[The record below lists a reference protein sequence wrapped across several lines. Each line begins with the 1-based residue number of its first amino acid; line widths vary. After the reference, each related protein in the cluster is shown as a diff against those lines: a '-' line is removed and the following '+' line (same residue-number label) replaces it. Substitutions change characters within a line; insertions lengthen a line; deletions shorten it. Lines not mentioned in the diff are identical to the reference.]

1 MKIIVPM
8 AGWGS
13 RLRPHTLTVP
23 KPMLNIAG
31 KPIVEWLV
39 EDLVKNSTEKI
50 DEIAFI
56 IRADFGKNVEIKLEE
71 IAKKHNATC
80 SINYQDE
87 PKGTA
92 HAILCAKHALKGKVI
107 VGFADTI
114 FKADFI
120 FDESVDGVIF
130 TKKVEDPS
138 AFGVVQLNDKGHIIN
153 FVEKPKTFVSDEAI
167 IGIYYFKNGETL
179 NNELQYLIDNNIMQ
193 GGEYQL
199 TNALDNMKNKG
210 MIFTSGI
217 VDKWLDCGNKVA
229 TVDTNKQV
237 LELNSNNNLIHSSM
251 KSMHS
256 VIIPPC
262 YIGENVILENSII
275 GPFVSIGNNTTIK
288 NSVIINSLIQD
299 KSELKNIVMENSMIG
314 NQVKINKVPSDL
326 SLGDFC
332 VEN

>member
-1 MKIIVPM
+1 M

-23 KPMLNIAG
+23 KPMLKIAG

-39 EDLVKNSTEKI
+39 EDLVKNTAEKV

-56 IRADFGKNVEIKLEE
+56 IRADFGSKVENKLKE
-71 IAKKHNATC
+71 IAAKHQAKC

-92 HAILCAKHALKGKVI
+92 HAILCAQHALEGKVI

-114 FKADFI
+114 FKADFT
-120 FDESVDGVIF
+120 FDDAVDGVIF
-130 TKKVEDPS
+130 TKKVADPS
-138 AFGVVQLNDKGHIIN
+138 AFGVVQLNEKGHIIN

-167 IGIYYFKNGETL
+167 IGIYYFKSGEIL
-179 NNELQYLIDNNIMQ
+179 RKELQYLIDNNVLQ

-210 MIFTSGI
+210 MIFTSG
-217 VDKWLDCGNKVA
+217 VVNKWLDCGNKAA
-229 TVDTNKQV
+229 TVDTNKEV
-237 LELNSNNNLIHSSM
+237 LEIIKDQNLVHESVQNIN
-251 KSMHS
+251 S

-262 YIGENVILENSII
+262 FIGENVVLENSVV
-275 GPFVSIGNNTTIK
+275 GPYVSLGNHTVVSNAVIK
-288 NSVIINSLIQD
+288 NSLIQEQ
-299 KSELKNIVMENSMIG
+299 SVLKNIVMENAMIG
-314 NQVKINKVPSDL
+314 SLVKVHKTPSDL
-326 SLGDFC
+326 SLGDYST
-332 VEN
+332 EL